1 MKKGFNFPFAIA
13 VSQLPVGLVYAI
25 PLWILSLRQRVKLNL
40 ADMVILLPIVA
51 LNTIGHTATVYA
63 MFQTGGG
70 SFAHVI
76 KASEPVVAVL
86 LNLVI
91 KGIVPKPLTA
101 LSLIPIVY
109 GVAYAATLGD
119 FNPAKMKT
127 ELTSLIAM

>member
-1 MKKGFNFPFAIA
+1 MLKLLFRKLGVLL
-13 VSQLPVGLVYAI
+13 VSKRLDQ
-25 PLWILSLRQRVKLNL
+25 K
-40 ADMVILLPIVA
+40 
-51 LNTIGHTATVYA
+51 
-63 MFQTGGG
+63 GGG

-91 KGIVPKPLTA
+91 KGNAPKPLTA

-119 FNPAKMKT
+119 FNPVKMKT
-127 ELTSLIAM
+127 ELTSVIAM